1 MSQSVLS
8 PVAVEYPS
16 SDGKPMAE
24 NDAQRFAILYMIG
37 ALKICFAHRKDVY
50 VSGDLLVYYEEGNP
64 RRSVAPDVL
73 VAFGVED
80 RERPT
85 YKVWE
90 EGKAP
95 DFVLEVA
102 SPSTW
107 EDDEGRKAEL
117 YERLRVREYWQYDPT
132 GKHLPSRL
140 KGRRL
145 AGGSYEPRPVVESL
159 DGTLILHSETLGLEL
174 RAKGREMYFL
184 DPVTG
189 RRLLSHQ
196 EENAARRAAESR
208 AEREASARQAAEA
221 RLAEIEALFSGKR

>member
-1 MSQSVLS
+1 MNQSVPS
-8 PVAVEYPS
+8 PVTVEYPS

-37 ALKICFAHRKDVY
+37 ALKTFFAYRQDVY
-50 VSGDLLVYYEEGNP
+50 VSGDLLIYCEEGNP

-73 VAFGVED
+73 VVFGVED
-80 RERPT
+80 RQRPT

-107 EDDEGRKAEL
+107 EDDEGWKAEL
-117 YERLRVREYWQYDPT
+117 YERLGVREYWQYDPT
-132 GKHLPSRL
+132 GEQLGVRL

-145 AGGSYEPRPVVESL
+145 V
-159 DGTLILHSETLGLEL
+159 
-174 RAKGREMYFL
+174 L
-184 DPVTG
+184 DPATS

-196 EENAARRAAESR
+196 EDHAARRASDSRAKLAESRAELAESR
-208 AEREASARQAAEA
+208 AEREAAARRAAEA
-221 RLAEIEALFSGKR
+221 RLAELEALAGGKR